1 MNTRC
6 KHTIEVPDKEKGH
19 TFYHKMHECQKHLD
33 YMSIRHFPYKYVPVY
48 EPNPTPICLSCPI
61 SAGFKSTQNSL
72 NPQNK
77 ILALN
82 LLCGQL
88 NVWRLKTHLF
98 LTHSTAVNSI
108 RTKCKTKLFPSMR
121 NVKERK
127 NYQSMICPLSKCP
140 TPVAE
145 FKPSIIPDAMLC
157 REPIREST

>member
-1 MNTRC
+1 MKYLIKRRATPFITKCINAKNTWTTSAMS
-6 KHTIEVPDKEKGH
+6 KH
-19 TFYHKMHECQKHLD
+19 
-33 YMSIRHFPYKYVPVY
+33 HFPYKYVPVY

-98 LTHSTAVNSI
+98 LTHSTAVNLI
-108 RTKCKTKLFPSMR
+108 QTKCNTKLFPSMGIVK
-121 NVKERK
+121 NLKERQ
-127 NYQSMICPLSKCP
+127 NYQSINM
-140 TPVAE
+140 
-145 FKPSIIPDAMLC
+145 SIVQVSSPCC
-157 REPIREST
+157 RV